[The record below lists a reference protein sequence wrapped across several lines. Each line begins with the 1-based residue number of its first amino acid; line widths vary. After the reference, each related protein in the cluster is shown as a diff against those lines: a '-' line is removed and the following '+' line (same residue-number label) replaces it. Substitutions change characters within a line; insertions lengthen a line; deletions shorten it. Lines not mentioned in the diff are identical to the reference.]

1 MGLAGCINAVAAP
14 LGWLVGVNA
23 DKEELLLLL
32 IKLPLDELF
41 IKLDDED
48 EALLDVPVNWLF
60 KDNIP
65 PATNVPALQ
74 AATLLWPNPALPKLS
89 RSLLKFDS
97 KPAIE
102 PLAMPVLP
110 APGAAVPL

>member
-23 DKEELLLLL
+23 DKDELLLLL

-48 EALLDVPVNWLF
+48 EALLDVPVN
-60 KDNIP
+60 
-65 PATNVPALQ
+65 
-74 AATLLWPNPALPKLS
+74 
-89 RSLLKFDS
+89 
-97 KPAIE
+97 
-102 PLAMPVLP
+102 
-110 APGAAVPL
+110 